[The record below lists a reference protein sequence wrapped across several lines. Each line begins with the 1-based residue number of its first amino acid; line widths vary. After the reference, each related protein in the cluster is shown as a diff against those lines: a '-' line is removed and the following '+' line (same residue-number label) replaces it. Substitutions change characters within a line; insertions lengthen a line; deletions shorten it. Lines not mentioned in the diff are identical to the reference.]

1 MKRISI
7 VGCGTI
13 GSEVAKAL
21 DRNEIPMNLTSIYDI
36 DKDRAVNLKNGLEN
50 ISPKICDN
58 MEEAISNADLVFE
71 STQIDAVKT
80 IAEKCFELRKDL
92 FVMSVGSLIVYR
104 EILDN
109 AKKSN
114 CKVFIPSGAIVG
126 LDGIGASKIAGIES
140 VTLKTTKP
148 LKSLMNSAGLDE
160 FLKSKNKRIED
171 ITQSETVFDGNV
183 KQAVPLFPQNINVS
197 AALAIAGIGPERTL
211 VKIVADPFGDKN
223 IHEIECVSKAGVTY
237 TRSEN
242 VPHPENPKTSYL
254 AILSAIAKL
263 KDM

>member
-7 VGCGTI
+7 IGCGTI
-13 GSEVAKAL
+13 GSEVAKAI
-21 DRNEIPMNLTSIYDI
+21 DGKEIPMNLTAIYDV
-36 DKDRAVNLKNGLEN
+36 DGEKALNLKNGLRN
-50 ISPKICDN
+50 ISP
-58 MEEAISNADLVFE
+58 EISTNLEQTVSKADLIFE
-71 STQIDAVKT
+71 STQVDAVRD
-80 IAEKCFELRKDL
+80 IAQKCFELGKDV
-92 FVMSVGSLIVYR
+92 FVMSVGSLIVYP

-109 AKKSN
+109 AKKAN

-126 LDGIGASKIAGIES
+126 LDGISASKIAGIES

-148 LKSLMNSAGLDE
+148 LKSLMNSAGLDQ
-160 FLKSKNKRIED
+160 FLKSTNKNIED
-171 ITQSETVFDGNV
+171 ITEPETIFEGNV
-183 KQAVPLFPQNINVS
+183 KQAVPLFPRNINVS
-197 AALAIAGIGPERTL
+197 AALAISGIGPEKTF
-211 VKIVADPFGDKN
+211 VKIVADPLGDKN
-223 IHEIECVSKAGVTY
+223 IHEIQCVSRAGITY

>member
-7 VGCGTI
+7 IGCGTI
-13 GSEVAKAL
+13 GSEVAKAI
-21 DRNEIPMNLTSIYDI
+21 DGKEIHMNLTAIYDI
-36 DKDRAVNLKNGLEN
+36 DEEKALNLKNGLRN
-50 ISPKICDN
+50 ISP
-58 MEEAISNADLVFE
+58 EISTKLEQTISKADLIFE
-71 STQIDAVKT
+71 STQVDAVRN
-80 IAEKCFELRKDL
+80 IAEKCFELGKDL
-92 FVMSVGSLIVYR
+92 FVMSVGSLIVYP

-109 AKKSN
+109 ATKSN

-126 LDGIGASKIAGIES
+126 LDGISASKIAGIES

-160 FLKSKNKRIED
+160 FLKSRNKKIED
-171 ITQSETVFDGNV
+171 ITEAETIFEGNV
-183 KQAVPLFPQNINVS
+183 KQAVPLFPRNINVS
-197 AALAIAGIGPERTL
+197 AALAISGIGPEKTF

-223 IHEIECVSKAGVTY
+223 IHEIQCVSKAGVTY